1 MNQTQ
6 RIPTNLR
13 MLRIA
18 EIVANSDT
26 ALTPTE
32 INHELGLPK
41 QTIHR
46 LCTTLQKEGYLV
58 RDGAD
63 SRLRPSRRL
72 RSMASGLLHAS
83 RFHIARHQIL
93 EDVADTVRE
102 TVNFVVPNDKG
113 MTYLDR
119 VETNWAL
126 RIQLPIGSH
135 VPFHC
140 TASGKTFLASLPKK
154 ERPAMVASLALEK
167 RTANTFCNAEE
178 LLVELDRVAKQ
189 GFAIDNEEF
198 FDNLVAIA
206 VPVRDPEGQYFA
218 SIAFHG
224 PVQRLSVQAALA
236 QKHVLLD
243 AAKRLQEN
251 LFS

>member
-1 MNQTQ
+1 MNENQ

-18 EIVANSDT
+18 EIVANSET

-32 INHELGLPK
+32 INRELRLPK

-58 RDGAD
+58 RDGAG

-72 RSMASGLLHAS
+72 RTMASGLLHAS

-93 EDVADTVRE
+93 EDVANTIGE
-102 TVNFVVPNDKG
+102 TVNFVVPADEG

-126 RIQLPIGSH
+126 QIQLPIGSH

-154 ERPAMVASLALEK
+154 ERQVMVASLTLEK
-167 RTANTFCNAEE
+167 LTANTFSDPDQ
-178 LLVELDRVAKQ
+178 LLVELDRIAKQ
-189 GFAIDNEEF
+189 GFALDNEEF
-198 FDNLVAIA
+198 FENLIAIA

-224 PVQRLSVQAALA
+224 PIQRLSVEAALA
-236 QKHVLLD
+236 KKHILLD

-251 LFS
+251 LFW

>member
-1 MNQTQ
+1 MAENE

-18 EIVANSDT
+18 EIVAHADH

-32 INHELGLPK
+32 INRELGLPK

-46 LCTTLQKEGYLV
+46 LCTTLQKEGFLV
-58 RDGAD
+58 RDDAG

-93 EDVADTVRE
+93 EDVANTVGE
-102 TVNFVVPNDKG
+102 TVNFVVPDDRG

-126 RIQLPIGSH
+126 QIQLPIGSH

-140 TASGKTFLASLPKK
+140 TASGKSFLASLPRK
-154 ERPAMVASLALEK
+154 ERKAMVRSLTLEK
-167 RTANTFCNAEE
+167 LTDNTLCNADD
-178 LLVELDRVAKQ
+178 LLAELDKIAKQ
-189 GFAIDNEEF
+189 GFSLDNEEF
-198 FDNLVAIA
+198 FDNLIAVA
-206 VPVRDPEGQYFA
+206 VPVLDPDGQYYA

-224 PVQRLSVQAALA
+224 PIQRLSVEAALA
-236 QKHVLLD
+236 KTHVLIN
-243 AAKRLQEN
+243 AAERLQSN
-251 LFS
+251 MFG